1 MKRFFK
7 NYFFLA
13 FILILTLAFLVGC
26 AKQKVQIQ
34 VEEKPTSTAVVKE
47 EPAKPAPEP
56 PKPEPPAVSEPP
68 KKETPPAPPPAKIE
82 PPPPP
87 SAPVAIPPPPTPVQP
102 EIKKP
107 AQRTTEVAR
116 SSVNLRKGPSMKG
129 RITRV
134 LKKGTK
140 LIVLEEK
147 EGWLHVRLKD
157 GAEGWIAKSMTTER
171 AQPSPAAPPK
181 GKK

>member
-56 PKPEPPAVSEPP
+56 PKPEPPSVSEPP

>member
-1 MKRFFK
+1 MKRSLKNFFVMG
-7 NYFFLA
+7 FVLFL
-13 FILILTLAFLVGC
+13 TVAFLIGC
-26 AKQKVQIQ
+26 AKQAVQTQ
-34 VEEKPTSTAVVKE
+34 AEEKPTSTAVVKE

-56 PKPEPPAVSEPP
+56 PKQEPPRVSEPP
-68 KKETPPAPPPAKIE
+68 KKETPPAPEPPRRE

-87 SAPVAIPPPPTPVQP
+87 PQPAAPPPPKASVTQEVKEPP
-102 EIKKP
+102 
-107 AQRTTEVAR
+107 QRTTEVAL
-116 SSVNLRKGPSMKG
+116 SSVNLREGPSMKG

-134 LKKGTK
+134 LQKGTK

-157 GAEGWIAKSMTTER
+157 GAEGWVAKSMTTEGTR
-171 AQPSPAAPPK
+171 PSPATPK